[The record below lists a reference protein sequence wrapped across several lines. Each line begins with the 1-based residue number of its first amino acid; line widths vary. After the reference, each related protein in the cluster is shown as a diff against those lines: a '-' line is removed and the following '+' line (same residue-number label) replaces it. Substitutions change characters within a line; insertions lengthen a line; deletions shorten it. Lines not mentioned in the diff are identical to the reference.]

1 MKSFL
6 IQLYSNCKKG
16 QKKYL
21 RKNKSLSAYREK
33 VSKLYDQNVL
43 SSEEELF
50 DVPKKKLFNQ
60 YLGQKLLYQK
70 FTLVYF
76 FFYEKGGKFIF
87 PLPVK
92 WQKSL
97 EESGMKINKTLSL
110 FLYYLFLIYSF
121 FLGVYFFFKIIIK
134 YIYFKFFKKT
144 QVSFDKFTIFRN
156 TSTSRMNL
164 NSRTQYNLVNWY
176 KSKIDKNANIVF
188 FSSQNKNKQYNN
200 ELAEANNEQFLF
212 YKDFEIF
219 KFIFLFIKSLA
230 DFRKISL
237 IEFNLLLFEELIELN
252 FYCSIKTNKIN
263 KILFMWTNNIF
274 KPLWVYKMEEKNI
287 PVTVLINGCINEIR
301 INHDLSFDYDH
312 EGLRNM
318 MWNNYFVWDQVNSEF
333 LRQKIKKKINIQIT
347 GPNFFSDIDMDFV
360 LPERSV
366 TIFGYEDNK
375 KNIGNNT
382 ILDYENC
389 DKNFQKKFYNDIY
402 DIAIKN
408 GFHVV
413 IKRKN
418 ENKLQFKKYLYFFYK
433 FFLRPN
439 TLSINSNISAFR
451 VIKKSN
457 IIISMPFTSTALIG
471 SMYKKKSIY
480 YDPFCWIKKNDP
492 SGSNLP
498 LISGKDELENWFYNL
513 KK

>member
-1 MKSFL
+1 
-6 IQLYSNCKKG
+6 
-16 QKKYL
+16 
-21 RKNKSLSAYREK
+21 
-33 VSKLYDQNVL
+33 
-43 SSEEELF
+43 
-50 DVPKKKLFNQ
+50 
-60 YLGQKLLYQK
+60 
-70 FTLVYF
+70 
-76 FFYEKGGKFIF
+76 
-87 PLPVK
+87 
-92 WQKSL
+92 
-97 EESGMKINKTLSL
+97 
-110 FLYYLFLIYSF
+110 
-121 FLGVYFFFKIIIK
+121 
-134 YIYFKFFKKT
+134 
-144 QVSFDKFTIFRN
+144 
-156 TSTSRMNL
+156 
-164 NSRTQYNLVNWY
+164 
-176 KSKIDKNANIVF
+176 
-188 FSSQNKNKQYNN
+188 
-200 ELAEANNEQFLF
+200 
-212 YKDFEIF
+212 
-219 KFIFLFIKSLA
+219 
-230 DFRKISL
+230 
-237 IEFNLLLFEELIELN
+237 
-252 FYCSIKTNKIN
+252 
-263 KILFMWTNNIF
+263 MWTNNIF